1 MIRRTSLAALVATT
15 LFPALLGQMGVP
27 LGGLAEPSAHAQQ
40 DAITEVARQRYEEGV
55 KAFDAGRFEDARS
68 AFLQAYAL
76 KRHPAVL
83 LNLGL
88 SEVKSGH
95 PEDGGNHLQQFLREF
110 PAATP
115 DQRTSAEKG
124 IADAKKKA
132 GYVVAIVDAN
142 GADVSIDGTPVGK
155 SPLLDPVF
163 VKPGKHTLLATYGG
177 RSATTQVDA
186 KPGVAA
192 AATLTIGVAGA
203 AVAPLP
209 APVPAPVP
217 APAPLPAPT
226 PAAPPAQ
233 PPAPPPQPP
242 MAQQPMTQPPPSYPP
257 MGQPPPQQQPMS
269 YGANSDDFF
278 GSREPLTD
286 WYLRKPV
293 AWVGSGIAALGLLS
307 GIGFSIA
314 ASSAS
319 GSADDHAA
327 QIKGESAN
335 QLAAI
340 DERTDLSQQQ
350 KQELIEQHT
359 LPVCGSAD
367 SAAGDKDH
375 YAQACGALRDDIS
388 SHDTDVALA
397 TVGWVFFGIGVA
409 GTAAYAIVDWYPNKV
424 DNRQGNAGPTF
435 VVAPLVSPTQQ
446 GIGVLG
452 SF

>member
-1 MIRRTSLAALVATT
+1 MIRRTSFAALVATT
-15 LFPALLGQMGVP
+15 LLPAFLGQMGVP
-27 LGGLAEPSAHAQQ
+27 LGSLAEPSAHAQQ

-132 GYVVAIVDAN
+132 GYIVAIVDAN

-163 VKPGKHTLLATYGG
+163 VKPGKHTLLATYSG
-177 RSATTQVDA
+177 RSATAQVDA
-186 KPGVAA
+186 KAGVAA
-192 AATLTIGVAGA
+192 AATLTIGVPGA
-203 AVAPLP
+203 AVAP
-209 APVPAPVP
+209 VPAPLPTPTP
-217 APAPLPAPT
+217 APAPTPAPSPA

-233 PPAPPPQPP
+233 PPAQPP

-257 MGQPPPQQQPMS
+257 MEPPPQQQPPPS
-269 YGANSDDFF
+269 YSASSDDFF
-278 GSREPLTD
+278 GSREPLSD

-319 GSADDHAA
+319 SSADDHAA

-340 DERTDLSQQQ
+340 EARNDLTEAQ
-350 KQELIEQHT
+350 KQDLIAQHT

-367 SAAGDKDH
+367 SSSGDKEH